1 MSDIIERTYR
11 HRRETGVKRND
22 IIDVCIEEMDKSEHR
37 EEFKDDMEAILV
49 ANALML
55 FFAGFDTIGLT
66 ISMLFH
72 YLMKDHECQDKIAE
86 EITEALNATNGEITY
101 DMVETLKYTDM
112 ALREAMR
119 YFVMKS
125 QFIELINYLQTQ
137 TSVHVS
143 RERVYQD
150 IQDTRHGVHHPK
162 GQHCPRLL
170 PQVHAQPGELCQPEQ
185 L

>member
-37 EEFKDDMEAILV
+37 EEFKDDMEAIL
-49 ANALML
+49 
-55 FFAGFDTIGLT
+55 
-66 ISMLFH
+66 
-72 YLMKDHECQDKIAE
+72 
-86 EITEALNATNGEITY
+86 EALNATNGEITY

-125 QFIELINYLQTQ
+125 QIIELINYLQTQ